1 MPRLIITWRKFSFV
15 ALQHIIL
22 NKLVWFSFASMAL
35 LYCVMLLGIYITAS
49 HQGLSCPDWPLCP
62 NGFNFPSQKYF
73 FEYIHRVMAVITA
86 GVIFTTAFYSVKK
99 AKSVRKTA
107 IAASIIISIQILLG
121 ILVINKKLEALL
133 VATHLSTGVLLFAM
147 TLITFLLSY
156 RIAKGNSRL

>member
-1 MPRLIITWRKFSFV
+1 
-15 ALQHIIL
+15 
-22 NKLVWFSFASMAL
+22 
-35 LYCVMLLGIYITAS
+35 
-49 HQGLSCPDWPLCP
+49 
-62 NGFNFPSQKYF
+62 
-73 FEYIHRVMAVITA
+73 MAVITA
-86 GVIFTTAFYSVKK
+86 GVIFTTAFHSVKK

-107 IAASIIISIQILLG
+107 VAASIIISVQILLG